1 MYSYPA
7 GPQTRPRNFTAILL
21 VPRLFLETEQ
31 LSLWYPDSSCRLYIC
46 PADPKTLPRD
56 CTAILIVF
64 RLFLDTS
71 QLTCW
76 SPDSSMRL
84 QSYPAGIQTL
94 PIYFSHPANPQTLPQ
109 RWHSHPAGIW
119 TLPRDFTAILLYPSL
134 VLETSQ
140 LSCWFPDSS

>member
-7 GPQTRPRNFTAILL
+7 GPQTRPRDFTAILL

-46 PADPKTLPRD
+46 PAVPKTLPRD

-64 RLFLDTS
+64 RLFLETS
-71 QLTCW
+71 QLSCW

-84 QSYPAGIQTL
+84 QSYPAGILML
-94 PIYFSHPANPQTLPQ
+94 PRYFSHPAGPRLF
-109 RWHSHPAGIW
+109 
-119 TLPRDFTAILLYPSL
+119 PRDGKTILQVSGLF
-134 VLETSQ
+134 LEISQ
-140 LSCWFPDSS
+140 PFCCTQVSS